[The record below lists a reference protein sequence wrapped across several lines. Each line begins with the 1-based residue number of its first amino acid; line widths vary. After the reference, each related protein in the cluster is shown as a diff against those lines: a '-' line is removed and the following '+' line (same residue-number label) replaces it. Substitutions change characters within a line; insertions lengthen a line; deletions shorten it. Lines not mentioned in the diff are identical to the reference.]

1 MHKIKPGKLTA
12 GTVKSNFKGAFER
25 FIVIDNTFLFIDPVK
40 GTPVYWKQFL
50 YDVIA
55 MVKQL
60 EIPTYFLTLSY
71 ADLKCEELPDIIN
84 KLNNLGLSEE
94 ELKNLSYQEIC
105 NLLNNNLV
113 IVARYVQ

>member
-12 GTVKSNFKGAFER
+12 KTVKSNFKEAFER
-25 FIVIDNTFLFIDPVK
+25 LIVRDNTFLFIDPVK

-50 YDVIA
+50 YDVIV

-71 ADLKCEELPDIIN
+71 ADLK
-84 KLNNLGLSEE
+84 
-94 ELKNLSYQEIC
+94 
-105 NLLNNNLV
+105 
-113 IVARYVQ
+113 